1 MGCQCSAIG
10 IVLING
16 FLVVRRRFWRS
27 SLWSG
32 DLFCP
37 RLQRRS
43 GACATGLRSL
53 LPLAVFCDSLPFLRM
68 WRYSSSRATRVPHAS
83 VQDRMRGG
91 RSGGDWRTEKK
102 MNTSSTA
109 LISNTRFDVI
119 HTVRLLATSSRF
131 YCIDQFNN
139 SKNIIETRQTIYVEQ
154 PIIVWFYYN
163 IQHSNN
169 AT

>member
-1 MGCQCSAIG
+1 
-10 IVLING
+10 
-16 FLVVRRRFWRS
+16 
-27 SLWSG
+27 
-32 DLFCP
+32 
-37 RLQRRS
+37 
-43 GACATGLRSL
+43 
-53 LPLAVFCDSLPFLRM
+53 
-68 WRYSSSRATRVPHAS
+68 
-83 VQDRMRGG
+83 
-91 RSGGDWRTEKK
+91 

-154 PIIVWFYYN
+154 PIVWFYYN